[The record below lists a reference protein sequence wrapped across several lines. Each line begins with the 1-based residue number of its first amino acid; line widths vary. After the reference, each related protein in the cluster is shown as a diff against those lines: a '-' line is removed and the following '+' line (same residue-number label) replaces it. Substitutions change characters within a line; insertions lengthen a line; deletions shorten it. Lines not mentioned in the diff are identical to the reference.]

1 MAEIEAGQALAP
13 GTSDKIQYEST
24 TKKRHKL
31 FRVKR
36 KTAFVIAALIAVL
49 GFIFFIIGLVLLVKS
64 RSVKSET
71 HKTSIEGDIR
81 EDDEIG
87 KCAFSAEAKRV
98 GLLDFL
104 KRIDSTVR
112 ELHPYD
118 ARFMTGVS
126 IEDKKKIFQPYN
138 PTPESIKAI
147 SERAHS
153 MLEELGS
160 LKIDKKLLLARER
173 RMIAKTHHF
182 LRHYFGRP
190 FENNYLAGYW
200 MLGPGRYCYRTFKG
214 ITSIKQQLT
223 TVFLLFAPKTAS
235 ELEAALNLLAKFK
248 TGINQFK
255 ENLKSGIRTGMVG
268 SVTVC
273 KEGKECLEDIYIEV
287 SLQQSGRGILTAF
300 QDQISTFVS
309 ELSSQEAAKIMAKHG
324 MNGADLVE
332 ESLVRNVGSPLLDLF
347 EYLENEHLSHCLP
360 TNVSSGLG
368 TLPVNHVYLNG
379 SKTLEMTNPTFRE
392 GDTVLPGKESYK
404 NFLSYYTTQ
413 EITPVEVQDLGW
425 EMLKKLYLQAVDIAK
440 KITKQDTEEIAV
452 NQFTKY
458 LNSTEMYFNENP
470 FPENESNEEA
480 FRKCKSEEAAQIY
493 CPQRYKTMLKWLDLS
508 RNTMSRLL
516 PKLTDLFYF
525 TGNKTT
531 VPTCPVAMEMSF
543 NPLQPVQSYSTSGSS
558 CQSPSKYKVP
568 FFVDRMGPKYFE
580 FTVNA
585 HEASPGHH
593 LQSQGYVENFR
604 DVCREGVNFQFLK
617 DITGIAIRE
626 GWGLYSE
633 NPLAAQD
640 TDLYHNRILERYGAL
655 KGQIW
660 RALRLIIDTGL
671 HSRNMTREKAIDLFR
686 RYMWDYS
693 DVVPNEVS
701 RYQAY
706 PGQATAYMT
715 GQLAI
720 WRMRNET
727 SKKLGAKFKI
737 QDFHYQVLS
746 QGEVPISYLQTHIEE
761 YANCVLHERG
771 NGCWDALT
779 VVNEQEHYGQ
789 TPAIDEQQQRVTREK
804 LNQLYPADSYIF

>member
-1 MAEIEAGQALAP
+1 M
-13 GTSDKIQYEST
+13 
-24 TKKRHKL
+24 
-31 FRVKR
+31 
-36 KTAFVIAALIAVL
+36 ALIAVL
-49 GFIFFIIGLVLLVKS
+49 GLIFFITGLVLMVKS
-64 RSVKSET
+64 QSTKSET
-71 HKTSIEGDIR
+71 HERSEGENR

-98 GLLDFL
+98 GLLEFL

-118 ARFMTGVS
+118 AGFMTGVS
-126 IEDKKKIFQPYN
+126 VEEMKKIFQPYN

-153 MLEELGS
+153 MLKELRS
-160 LKIDKKLLLARER
+160 LKIDKKLLLASER
-173 RMIAKTHHF
+173 RMIAKTDHF
-182 LRHYFGRP
+182 LKHYFGRP

-200 MLGPGRYCYRTFKG
+200 MLGPGRYCSRTFKG
-214 ITSIKQQLT
+214 ITSIKKQLS
-223 TVFLLFAPKTAS
+223 TVFLFFTPQTAS
-235 ELEAALNLLAKFK
+235 ELEEILNLLAKFK

-273 KEGKECLEDIYIEV
+273 KEGRECLEDIYIEV
-287 SLQQSGRGILTAF
+287 SSQQSGRGILSAF

-309 ELSSQEAAKIMAKHG
+309 KISSEEAEKIIAKHG
-324 MNGADLVE
+324 MNGTVLVE

-347 EYLENEHLSHCLP
+347 EYFENEHLPHCLP
-360 TNVSSGLG
+360 TNISSGLG
-368 TLPVNHVYLNG
+368 TLPVDHVYLNG
-379 SKTLEMTNPTFRE
+379 SKTLERTNPTFRE
-392 GDTVLPGKESYK
+392 GDTVLPGKDSYK

-413 EITPVEVQDLGW
+413 DITPAEVQDLGW
-425 EMLKKLYLQAVDIAK
+425 EMLEKLYRQAVDIAK
-440 KITKQDTEEIAV
+440 TIMGQDIEETAV
-452 NQFTKY
+452 NQFAKY

-480 FRKCKSEEAAQIY
+480 FRKCKSEEAAQNY
-493 CPQRYKTMLKWLDLS
+493 CPERYKTMLKWLDLS
-508 RNTMSRLL
+508 RKTMSRIL
-516 PKLTDLFYF
+516 PKLTGLFYF

-531 VPTCPVAMEMSF
+531 VPTCPVAMEISF
-543 NPLQPVQSYSTSGSS
+543 VPLQPVQSYSSSTSS
-558 CQSPSKYKVP
+558 CRTPGKYNVP

-585 HEASPGHH
+585 LEASPGHH
-593 LQSQGYVENFR
+593 LQSQGYKENFGH
-604 DVCREGVNFQFLK
+604 VCEEGVNFQFLR
-617 DITGIAIRE
+617 DVTAIAIRE

-633 NPLAAQD
+633 NPLATQD
-640 TDLYHNRILERYGAL
+640 TDLYQNRILERYGAL

-671 HSRNMTREKAIDLFR
+671 HSKNMTRDEAINLFQ

-701 RYQAY
+701 RYEAY

-727 SKKLGAKFKI
+727 SKKLGANFKI

-761 YANCVLHERG
+761 YTNCVLHEGG
-771 NGCWDALT
+771 NGCSDT
-779 VVNEQEHYGQ
+779 HIMVDEEEHNGQ
-789 TPAIDEQQQRVTREK
+789 TSAIDERQQRVMLEK